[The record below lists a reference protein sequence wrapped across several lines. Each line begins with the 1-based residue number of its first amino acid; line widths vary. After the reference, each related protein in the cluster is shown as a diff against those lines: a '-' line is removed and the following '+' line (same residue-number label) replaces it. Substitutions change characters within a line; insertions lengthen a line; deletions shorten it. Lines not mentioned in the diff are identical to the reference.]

1 MASASPSISIW
12 RSSLAQMAKKTVN
25 ILFCSVGRRVELLRA
40 FRYAYESLDL
50 KGNIIALD
58 VDPLAPAL
66 QVADRPYIVPGLDE
80 PGFIPA
86 LLEIC
91 RSEAVDLVFPLT
103 DQDIP
108 VLAQN
113 KALIEA
119 IGTRVAVVSPEAVAI
134 MTDKWLTAGFFQ
146 ELGLATPG
154 SWLLGQLD
162 DPDLAFPLSIKSRR
176 GVGHKTYR
184 VRDGYE
190 LGFFIDYVPDPI
202 IQEWLPGPE
211 ITNDVICDLD
221 GNLLTVVS
229 RQSIEVRWGEVTK
242 GVTIHDPAIT
252 EACACIAR
260 ALPAVGP
267 ITVHCLMKDGRP
279 HFTEIKARL
288 GAGVTLGIAA
298 GADSPRWLLAYAA
311 GLDEPISPLGAYEK
325 DLYLTRCAESFFI
338 GGQERQRLAAQPILR

>member
-1 MASASPSISIW
+1 M
-12 RSSLAQMAKKTVN
+12 AQMAITTIN
-25 ILFCSVGRRVELLRA
+25 ILFCSAGRRVELLRA
-40 FRYAYESLDL
+40 FRHAYETLDL
-50 KGNIIALD
+50 NGNIIALD

-66 QVADRPYIVPGLDE
+66 QVADRSYIVPRLNE

-91 RSEAVDLVFPLT
+91 RSEAVDLVFPLI

-113 KALIEA
+113 KATLEA
-119 IGTRVAVVSPEAVAI
+119 TGARVAVVSPEAVAI
-134 MTDKWLTAGFFQ
+134 TADKWLTAGFFQ
-146 ELGLATPG
+146 ELGLDTPG

-162 DPDLAFPLSIKSRR
+162 DPDLAFPLIIKPRR
-176 GVGHKTYR
+176 SSAGEKSFR
-184 VRDGYE
+184 VREGYE

-242 GVTIHDPAIT
+242 SVTIHEPVIT
-252 EACACIAR
+252 EACTCIAR

-267 ITVHCLMKDGRP
+267 ITVRCLMKDGRP
-279 HFTEIKARL
+279 HFTEINARL
-288 GAGVTLGIAA
+288 GSGVPLGIAA
-298 GADSPRWLLAYAA
+298 GADSPRWLLARTA
-311 GLDEPISPLGAYEK
+311 GLDEPISPLGAYRK
-325 DLYLTRCAESFFI
+325 NLYLTRCEESFFI
-338 GGQERQRLAAQPILR
+338 GGQERRRLVNQRV